1 MLYNKANLDPQ
12 EGCDGSFATYTT
24 IDTQT
29 IDNDNIALGILRKCA
44 HAVHSLMQRRVWQI
58 RAFHELPFDSED
70 WGSLRRILI
79 TEARTGKYLITEYE

>member
-1 MLYNKANLDPQ
+1 MLYNKANLEPQ

-44 HAVHSLMQRRVWQI
+44 HAVHSLMQRRV
-58 RAFHELPFDSED
+58 
-70 WGSLRRILI
+70 
-79 TEARTGKYLITEYE
+79 